1 MNSVSPQGKVLI
13 VDDTAENIHLLMN
26 LLKDEY
32 AIVAAKDGEKALK
45 LIQGQ
50 NPPDI
55 VLLDIVMPGMD
66 GYAVCRRLKED
77 ERTREIPVIFITAL
91 SEAEDEARGLNLGAV
106 DYITKPFNP
115 AIVKAR
121 VRNHLAL
128 REAYQALEK
137 SQRALAAELALASD
151 YVMSLLPEPLVE
163 GPIMT
168 QWRFIPTSRLGGDI
182 FGYHFLD
189 EDHFAFYLLDVCDHG
204 VGPALLSVQ
213 ALNALRSETLPGVDF
228 RDPGQVL
235 SKLNE
240 TFQMERHNDLYFS
253 MIYAVYNLPQRRL
266 RFATAGHPPALLRT
280 PGGTL
285 VEIVKNNAMIGVMPE
300 SSYAFDELEVA
311 PDSQLFVY
319 SDGVFEVRKPTGEY
333 WSFSE
338 FKEFMSGLQA
348 SGRSEI
354 DILLEYIR
362 TLGGSDILEDD
373 FSMLKVVLT

>member
-1 MNSVSPQGKVLI
+1 MNSVSPQSKVLI

-50 NPPDI
+50 NPPDLI
-55 VLLDIVMPGMD
+55 LLDIMMPGMD

-137 SQRALAAELALASD
+137 SQRALAAELVLAAD

-163 GPIMT
+163 GSIIT

-213 ALNALRSETLPGVDF
+213 ALNALRSETLPRVDF
-228 RDPGQVL
+228 HDPGQVL
-235 SKLNE
+235 AKLNE
-240 TFQMERHNDLYFS
+240 TFQMDRHNDLYFT
-253 MIYAVYNLPQRRL
+253 MIYAVYNQSRRRL
-266 RFATAGHPPALLRT
+266 RFANAGHPPALLRP
-280 PGGTL
+280 PGGAL
-285 VEIVKNNAMIGVMPE
+285 VEIVKNNPMIGVMPE
-300 SSYAFDELEVA
+300 SIYAYDEVEVA
-311 PDSQLFVY
+311 PGSQLFAY
-319 SDGVFEVRKPTGEY
+319 SDGVYEVRKPTGDY

-338 FKEFMSGLQA
+338 FKEFMSGLLP
-348 SGRSEI
+348 SNRSEI
-354 DILLEYIR
+354 DVLLEYIR
-362 TLGGSDILEDD
+362 TLGSSDLLEDD
-373 FSMLKVVLT
+373 FSMVKVVFA